1 MKIATSEEICVN
13 QLSLHLDAARL
24 RITRGETKVLSSI
37 LADSSVLTAEQLTR
51 LQVLAKSLPPSKR
64 TGPEIALS
72 RTSSARLSKYECEG
86 DSSVRL
92 STGSSNVVQACQ
104 CQLGVEEFA
113 IRQELTITHLVLSK
127 KQLILPEILQQK
139 RAGPVD
145 KPVSVLE
152 VAVLYQL
159 HDGSW
164 RECQEVMIAPIAIR
178 NEQPR
183 WLADKIVHV
192 EPDKLT
198 SITVQG
204 WLQVK
209 GDLGRDSELRER
221 VHKNLPQPFK
231 LKVIITDNFG
241 KQASLIIEQLN
252 TPLRLPT
259 RETFVSSYHLA
270 AAQMLGFVS
279 ADDCEADERIYVAM
293 FIDRE
298 GHLNIRN
305 ISAFS
310 LSITRA
316 TLRTMEY
323 NARQKQ
329 SPEYFLERM
338 HYENHGQT
346 CKAYAL
352 FDPETW
358 LFYAV
363 RAELS
368 TKTSRTEET
377 IFVPI
382 EKLE

>member
-1 MKIATSEEICVN
+1 MEE
-13 QLSLHLDAARL
+13 L
-24 RITRGETKVLSSI
+24 
-37 LADSSVLTAEQLTR
+37 
-51 LQVLAKSLPPSKR
+51 
-64 TGPEIALS
+64 
-72 RTSSARLSKYECEG
+72 
-86 DSSVRL
+86 
-92 STGSSNVVQACQ
+92 
-104 CQLGVEEFA
+104 A

-145 KPVSVLE
+145 KPVSVLA
-152 VAVLYQL
+152 VDVLYQL

-183 WLADKIVHV
+183 WLADTIVHV

-204 WLQVK
+204 WLKVR
-209 GDLGRDSELRER
+209 GNLGRDSDSRER
-221 VHKNLPQPFK
+221 VHKNLPQPLK
-231 LKVIITDNFG
+231 LKVIITDNLG

-252 TPLRLPT
+252 KPLDLAT
-259 RETFVSSYHLA
+259 SEIFVKGNNLSN
-270 AAQMLGFVS
+270 AQMLGFVY
-279 ADDCEADERIYVAM
+279 ADDCELDERIYLAI
-293 FIDRE
+293 FISEED
-298 GHLNIRN
+298 HLNIRN

-310 LSITRA
+310 VSITRA
-316 TLRTMEY
+316 SLRTLEY

-329 SPEYFLERM
+329 APECFLEQM
-338 HYENHGQT
+338 HYDSNGQT

-382 EKLE
+382 EKLK